1 MSENEGRRG
10 DADGGDEIKVEDRR
24 RIDPRT
30 GDARGADEV
39 PLPGGGV
46 LRGAE
51 DEAAGT
57 PPAIFAELVN
67 PFLLL
72 GLAGLGVLPHPE
84 TNKPEVN
91 LAVAQRAIECL
102 ELLARKTEGRLEPD
116 EDRLLQ
122 QALYELKMQF
132 VEARERPRRG

>member
-51 DEAAGT
+51 DEAAV
-57 PPAIFAELVN
+57 A
-67 PFLLL
+67 
-72 GLAGLGVLPHPE
+72 AGV
-84 TNKPEVN
+84 
-91 LAVAQRAIECL
+91 R
-102 ELLARKTEGRLEPD
+102 RLEAEDDDVGRRGEHGGD
-116 EDRLLQ
+116 EDNGCHEHLR
-122 QALYELKMQF
+122 
-132 VEARERPRRG
+132 